1 MTEDDWAPLPDA
13 ALATRPGE
21 AADVV
26 RREVPLPVPVAPA
39 PPVSAVSAAAPKP
52 RSALSPEQ
60 ERLLAQLR
68 AKVAGS
74 PAAANLLTAARKRQ
88 EKAERK
94 RRAVADP
101 TLAAT
106 VVTGSDPFAIPVVE
120 YAAGADGRDE
130 REESEWFAKLP
141 AKEQDRLRREW
152 TAERC
157 RFADSGQQCRRRLR
171 RVTWQGALVMGAL
184 AVAQSLLLGGFGLV
198 PVMTLAGAIAAL
210 LAELARGDRF
220 VYAVAGGLA
229 WVVVMGPVILTQPLA
244 MPGLLMAA
252 YGMAA
257 VGMEGEMRKSGGFK
271 EG

>member
-1 MTEDDWAPLPDA
+1 MTDDDWAPLPDA
-13 ALATRPGE
+13 ALAARPGE
-21 AADVV
+21 AADVA
-26 RREVPLPVPVAPA
+26 RRDVPLPVPVVPA
-39 PPVSAVSAAAPKP
+39 PLVPAAAPKP
-52 RSALSPEQ
+52 TTTLTPEQ

-68 AKVAGS
+68 AKVAGN

-101 TLAAT
+101 ALAAT
-106 VVTGSDPFAIPVVE
+106 LVTGSDPFAVPVVE
-120 YAAGADGRDE
+120 YAAGAEGRDE
-130 REESEWFAKLP
+130 REESEWFLQLP
-141 AKEQDRLRREW
+141 AKEQERLRREW

-157 RFADSGQQCRRRLR
+157 RFADSGQQCRRRLL
-171 RVTWQGALVMGAL
+171 RVAWQGALVMGGL

-210 LAELARGDRF
+210 LAELGRGDRF

-229 WVVVMGPVILTQPLA
+229 WVVVMGPVILGQPLA
-244 MPGLLMAA
+244 MSGLLMAA

-271 EG
+271 ED